1 MKTSRTVHCSLQLL
15 GSRQPSPETGMAS
28 VPAESRNDKL
38 TLGLVHGTVQHCTV
52 WQCTVQ
58 YSTIQYSTVQHNTVQ
73 YSTAQY
79 NTVQH
84 STVQYSTV
92 FTESRNDKL
101 RLGLVR
107 LRVRVPGSK

>member
-58 YSTIQYSTVQHNTVQ
+58 YST
-73 YSTAQY
+73 AQY

-107 LRVRVPGSK
+107 LRVRVPGSKAIVQY